1 MGKLPSKFQMAKNLM
16 SAVATHVA
24 TGAEHVSNQK
34 YDQRLQAC
42 NSCPHLV
49 DEKQCGLCGCYVETK
64 AKWASSTCP
73 DNPQRW
79 DRHVVGEEGKKLTL
93 KK

>member
-1 MGKLPSKFQMAKNLM
+1 MSKLPSKLQMAKNLM

-24 TGAEHVSNQK
+24 TGAENVSKDK
-34 YDQRLQAC
+34 YEQRLQAC

-49 DEKQCGLCGCYVETK
+49 DNQQCGLCGCYVETK
-64 AKWASSTCP
+64 AKWATSTCP
-73 DNPQRW
+73 DSPQRW
-79 DRHVVGEEGKKLTL
+79 DKHVVGKEGKKLNL